1 MNNSVFGAPGIFGGP
16 SMFGAAELDPMFAAS
31 NPAPAAVM
39 RMAEHNPA
47 VRGAVSRGKGG
58 VKDMKELLI
67 RKAVEAWKKGDKK
80 AALIHMASYANQK
93 ASTKNGFKR
102 RANKKDLWGTQGSRK
117 GSFLDWVDASWGKV
131 TERETVTGK
140 VLGIEYSRKKLLKK
154 TSKMPVGYKAK
165 AKKGK
170 TWQSAFMKKAVRKQ
184 ALARKVGTK
193 VAIPFMQR
201 KMIVVTA
208 QPLVR
213 FRDRRAQGIRRYPI
227 KPAVSAIAR
236 LPRSEYRLRRQEILV
251 DRVVEAVLERQAAD
265 ANFRRLPYEAKIR
278 AVLPLAQDAEV
289 ELNAAE
295 AEAGVEPGT
304 PDEEAAEIE
313 QMDADF
319 DAEMDA
325 DYDDDDE
332 DDDEDED
339 EYAGVFG
346 SVNGKSA
353 PASNVGAAAKA
364 AIDAIE
370 ADAALVEADAA
381 LVEADAGKAVEAD
394 NTKKMLMV
402 GGAAVLAFILYKKF
416 GR

>member
-16 SMFGAAELDPMFAAS
+16 SMFGATELDPMFAAS

-102 RANKKDLWGTQGSRK
+102 RATEKDLWGTQGSRK
-117 GSFLDWVDASWGKV
+117 GIFLDWVDASWGKV

-165 AKKGK
+165 AKKI
-170 TWQSAFMKKAVRKQ
+170 KAQ
-184 ALARKVGTK
+184 ARKAGTK
-193 VAIPFMQR
+193 VASTTALPFTQR
-201 KMIVVTA
+201 KRKLSVTA
-208 QPLVR
+208 RPLVR
-213 FRDRRAQGIRRYPI
+213 FRDRRARGIRRYPI

-236 LPRSEYRLRRQEILV
+236 LSRPEYRLRRQEILV

-265 ANFRRLPYEAKIR
+265 ANFRRLPYEAKIQ
-278 AVLPLAQDAEV
+278 AVLPLAQAAEV
-289 ELNAAE
+289 ELNAVE
-295 AEAGVEPGT
+295 AEAGIEPGT
-304 PDEEAAEIE
+304 PAEEAAEIE

-325 DYDDDDE
+325 DYDE
-332 DDDEDED
+332 DYYEDED

-346 SVNGKSA
+346 SVNGESA

-364 AIDAIE
+364 AVDAI
-370 ADAALVEADAA
+370 EADAA

>member
-102 RANKKDLWGTQGSRK
+102 RAAEKDLWGTQGSRK
-117 GSFLDWVDASWGKV
+117 GIFLDWVDASWGKKP
-131 TERETVTGK
+131 TGASP
-140 VLGIEYSRKKLLKK
+140 LELLMK
-154 TSKMPVGYKAK
+154 TSTRVRKTEGYKAK
-165 AKKGK
+165 AKE
-170 TWQSAFMKKAVRKQ
+170 ARAKAG
-184 ALARKVGTK
+184 ARKAGSWSR
-193 VAIPFMQR
+193 AMLPFPQR
-201 KMIVVTA
+201 KRKLSVTA
-208 QPLVR
+208 RPLVR
-213 FRDRRAQGIRRYPI
+213 FRDRRARGIRRYPI
-227 KPAVSAIAR
+227 KHAVSAIAR
-236 LPRSEYRLRRQEILV
+236 LSRPEYRLRRQEILV

-278 AVLPLAQDAEV
+278 AVLPLAQDAEA

-332 DDDEDED
+332 DEDED